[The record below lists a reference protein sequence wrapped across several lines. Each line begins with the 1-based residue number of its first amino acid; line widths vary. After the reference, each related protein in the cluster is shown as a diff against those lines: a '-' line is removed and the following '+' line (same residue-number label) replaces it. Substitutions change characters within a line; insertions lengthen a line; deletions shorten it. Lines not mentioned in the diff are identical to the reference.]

1 MTITEA
7 QLKNLI
13 LTKIGD
19 HEGTTPVAQNID
31 VMWDLNARYQAFP
44 NGFRL
49 QYLYTLLDAIDVLNG
64 VSFQNIFIEAGV
76 RNDELSDRATDL
88 QKLRAATIAEIT
100 KVEGQAA
107 ALRPPALGTLTRTAP
122 IMPGDAPYPFTAF
135 EPDPNSR
142 PLRGDPT
149 VIPPSPQ
156 RN

>member
-1 MTITEA
+1 MAITTA

-19 HEGTTPVAQNID
+19 HEGTSPVAQNID
-31 VMWDLNARYQAFP
+31 TLWDLNAKYQAFP

-64 VSFQNIFIEAGV
+64 ASFQNIFIEAGV
-76 RNDELSDRATDL
+76 RNDELSDRMPDLKALRLATVADIAKVEA
-88 QKLRAATIAEIT
+88 QATGLRAP
-100 KVEGQAA
+100 Q
-107 ALRPPALGTLTRTAP
+107 LGTLTRTSP
-122 IMPGDAPYPFTAF
+122 IMPGDQPYPATAF
-135 EPDPNSR
+135 APDPNSR

-149 VIPPSPQ
+149 VIPPTPQ